1 MFFILGWLE
10 KRLKVPDY
18 EEKQKAY
25 FRYPQNDPFHGFFD
39 KSRRVKMT
47 RGEAAEQRYSGLNY
61 DHALPQG
68 WVDACCEKG
77 MDPRGHFVWLFD
89 DYVGRPAPITEEGD
103 RIASLLARN
112 P

>member
-39 KSRRVKMT
+39 KARRVEMT
-47 RGEAAEQRYSGLNY
+47 RGEAAEQRYAGQNY

-68 WVDACCEKG
+68 CQEQDASFRLQDWHSRCC
-77 MDPRGHFVWLFD
+77 D
-89 DYVGRPAPITEEGD
+89 
-103 RIASLLARN
+103 
-112 P
+112 